1 MGVAPTRLVIRLSP
15 WKIPS
20 GSLVEPTPVRRPT
33 HVHSGLTR
41 RTFPARGRALTLSRV
56 RTAFGVDF
64 DVPDS
69 YLNTPAIGIPPAPA
83 VDAVRAA
90 VQRWGAGLADPADF
104 DAPVAAAR
112 GAFADLVG
120 VPDRRVCVGSA
131 VAQLVSLVAAGLDEH
146 ARVLACAEDFTSITF
161 PFAAQNL
168 RGVTVTEAE
177 PAQLPE
183 LVAEHDL
190 VATSVVRA
198 GDGAMADL
206 DGLREA
212 AAASGVPVLLD
223 ATQSLGWLPADLSWA
238 DWVVAAGYKWLLAPR
253 GAAWMAVH
261 PRALHRTR
269 AVSANWFGGEDPW
282 ETTSGLPLRLAD
294 GARGFDL
301 SPVWLAQVGA
311 AETLPWLADRDV
323 REVHAHCAGLADELR
338 VRLGRAPTGSAIAAI
353 DGADPQQLA
362 RAGVRTSVRNG
373 RERVGF
379 HLYNTAEDLD
389 RLCAQLA

>member
-1 MGVAPTRLVIRLSP
+1 MRS
-15 WKIPS
+15 
-20 GSLVEPTPVRRPT
+20 
-33 HVHSGLTR
+33 
-41 RTFPARGRALTLSRV
+41 
-56 RTAFGVDF
+56 AFGVDF
-64 DVPDS
+64 DVPGT
-69 YLNTPAIGIPPAPA
+69 YLNTPAIGIPPVPA

-90 VQRWGAGLADPADF
+90 VERWGAGLSEPADF

-120 VPDRRVCVGSA
+120 VPDRRVCLGSTVSQLISLAAVG
-131 VAQLVSLVAAGLDEH
+131 VDDG

-177 PAQLPE
+177 PAQLPD

-198 GDGAMADL
+198 CDGALADL

-212 AAASGVPVLLD
+212 AAESGVPVLLD
-223 ATQSLGWLPADLSWA
+223 ATQSLGWLSADLSWA

-269 AVSANWFGGEDPW
+269 AVAANWFAGEDPW
-282 ETTSGLPLRLAD
+282 DTTSGLPLRLAD

-301 SPVWLAQVGA
+301 SPVWLAQVAA
-311 AETLPWLADRDV
+311 AETLPWLADLDV
-323 REVHAHCAGLADELR
+323 RDVHAHCAGLADELR
-338 VRLGRAPTGSAIAAI
+338 VRLGRAPTGSAIVAV
-353 DGADPQQLA
+353 DDVDPRRLA
-362 RAGVRTSVRNG
+362 EAGVRASVRNG
-373 RERVGF
+373 RVRVGF
-379 HLYNTAEDLD
+379 HLYNAAEDVD
-389 RLCAQLA
+389 RLCAQLT